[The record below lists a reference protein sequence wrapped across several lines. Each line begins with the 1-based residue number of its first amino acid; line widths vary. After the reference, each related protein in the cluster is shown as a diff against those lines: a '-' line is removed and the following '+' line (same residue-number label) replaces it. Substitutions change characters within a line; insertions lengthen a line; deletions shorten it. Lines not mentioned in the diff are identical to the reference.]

1 MRFPNDTNFHLRM
14 AAFVVF
20 ALFLEHIA
28 DRNLPEWSSP
38 RIGVL
43 PFALGLLWVGCYAFH
58 VANVLKQRI
67 RVLEDRIDRLTRRAD
82 AIEADRRERRSLPP
96 M

>member
-14 AAFVVF
+14 AAVLVI
-20 ALFLEHIA
+20 AMFLDHLAAE
-28 DRNLPEWSSP
+28 NLANWSSP

-43 PFALGLLWVGCYAFH
+43 PFVLGLAWAGLFAWH
-58 VANVLKQRI
+58 LANMLMQRI
-67 RVLEDRIDRLTRRAD
+67 RVLEDRIERLTQRTD
-82 AIEADRRERRSLPP
+82 GLEDDRRESRSLPP

>member
-20 ALFLEHIA
+20 ALFLEHVA
-28 DRNLPEWSSP
+28 DRNLPDWSSP

-43 PFALGLLWVGCYAFH
+43 PFALGVLWAGLFAWH
-58 VANVLKQRI
+58 LAKSLQQRI
-67 RVLEDRIDRLTRRAD
+67 RVLEDRLDRLTHRAD
-82 AIEADRRERRSLPP
+82 ALEDDRRERRSLPP